1 MLYKFKFEFPK
12 QKSFILKAEIVY
24 LFCWCYTDIQCYE
37 SSTRL

>member
-24 LFCWCYTDIQCYE
+24 LFC
-37 SSTRL
+37 